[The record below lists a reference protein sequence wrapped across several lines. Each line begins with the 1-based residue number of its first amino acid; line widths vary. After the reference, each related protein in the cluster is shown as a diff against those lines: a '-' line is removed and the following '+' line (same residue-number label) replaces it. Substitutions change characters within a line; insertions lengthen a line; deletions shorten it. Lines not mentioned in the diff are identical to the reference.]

1 MSRIFFLSERF
12 SILRS
17 SNFEGG
23 ALLCNGP
30 GTGCSCE
37 LQGLKSGVMLGL
49 EGDRAVESF
58 GEGDSVTLGKAFDLE
73 GGPASKAS
81 ISPCILSR
89 KVCADLSFKVNLP
102 EGSPSE

>member
-12 SILRS
+12 SVLRS

-23 ALLCNGP
+23 ALLSNGP

-37 LQGLKSGVMLGL
+37 LQGLKSGVILSL
-49 EGDRAVESF
+49 EDDKTVELF
-58 GEGDSVTLGKAFDLE
+58 GERDSVTLGKAFDSE

-81 ISPCILSR
+81 IFPCTLSR
-89 KVCADLSFKVNLP
+89 RVSADLSLKVNLP